1 MRVLLSA
8 GDASGDTHSAEL
20 VEALRERVGA
30 VEVFGLGGRALAG
43 AGAELVVDQRD
54 LAIGGLVEAL
64 GALRVATRALRRIVR
79 RAGDTRPDLVVLV
92 DSPEINLPLARRLQ
106 PLRRA
111 GVPLLYYISPQ
122 VWAWRTRRVRALARR
137 VDRLAVIFPF
147 ERDIYRGT
155 GLPVDFVGH
164 PLVDRMRAVRD
175 TLDRAGAR
183 RALGLDSE
191 APCVTLLPG
200 SRRNEIATG
209 LGIQLQAARAL
220 VARHP
225 ELRVL
230 LAVAPTLD
238 RAWLEDQVAAAGL
251 PSGFPLQP
259 VEGQTPVAIRAADV
273 VVAKPGA
280 GTVEVTLLER
290 PLVSVGRAHPVTAA
304 LMRRLIRVPSFTMP
318 NLIAGLPVVPE
329 FLQREARP
337 ASIAAAV
344 EELLAGPARE
354 LQLSRLRAVA
364 RRLGTGGAAARAAE
378 IAETMT
384 RGSVAPA

>member
-8 GDASGDTHSAEL
+8 GDASGDSHSAEL
-20 VEALRERVGA
+20 VEALRERVGE

-43 AGAELVVDQRD
+43 VGAELVVDQRE

-64 GALRVATRALRRIVR
+64 GALRVATRALRRIVQ
-79 RAGDTRPDLVVLV
+79 RARDTRPDLVVLV

-111 GVPLLYYISPQ
+111 GIPLLYYISPQ

-155 GLPVDFVGH
+155 GLRVDFVGH

-175 TLDRAGAR
+175 ALDRAGAR
-183 RALGLDSE
+183 RALGLDPD
-191 APCVTLLPG
+191 APCVALLPG

-209 LGIQLQAARAL
+209 LGIQLEAARAL

-225 ELRVL
+225 DLRVL

-238 RAWLEDQVAAAGL
+238 GRWLEDQVAAAGL

-259 VEGQTPVAIRAADV
+259 VEGQTHTAIRAADV
-273 VVAKPGA
+273 VVAKPGT

-354 LQLSRLRAVA
+354 LQLTRLRAVA
-364 RRLGTGGAAARAAE
+364 RRLGAGGAAARAAE